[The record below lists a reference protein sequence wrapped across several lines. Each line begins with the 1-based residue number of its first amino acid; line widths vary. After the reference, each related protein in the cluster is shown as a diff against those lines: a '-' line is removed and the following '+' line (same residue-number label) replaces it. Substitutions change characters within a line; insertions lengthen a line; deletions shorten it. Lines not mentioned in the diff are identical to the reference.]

1 MKKNPFLFGF
11 LVGFI
16 LTFIY
21 IFIDAN
27 GEIDDLFE
35 FAIAA
40 FPCSFIGLI
49 VGGITKL
56 IADNQKDREQ

>member
-21 IFIDAN
+21 IFIDLN
-27 GEIDDLFE
+27 GEIEDLFV

-49 VGGITKL
+49 VCGITKV
-56 IADNQKDREQ
+56 IADSQNKKE

>member
-21 IFIDAN
+21 IFIDV
-27 GEIDDLFE
+27 GGIDDLFV

-40 FPCSFIGLI
+40 FPCSFVGLI
-49 VGGITKL
+49 VGGITKV
-56 IADNQKDREQ
+56 IADRQNKKE

>member
-21 IFIDAN
+21 IFIDAD
-27 GEIDDLFE
+27 GEIDNLLE
-35 FAIAA
+35 FAIVA

-49 VGGITKL
+49 VGGITKV
-56 IADNQKDREQ
+56 IADSQNKKE

>member
-21 IFIDAN
+21 ISIDV
-27 GEIDDLFE
+27 GEIDDLFV
-35 FAIAA
+35 FAIVA
-40 FPCSFIGLI
+40 FPCSFVGLI
-49 VGGITKL
+49 VGGITKV
-56 IADNQKDREQ
+56 IADSQNKKE

>member
-21 IFIDAN
+21 IYIDTN
-27 GEIDDLFE
+27 GEIDDLYE
-35 FAIAA
+35 FAIFA
-40 FPCSFIGLI
+40 FPCSFVGLI
-49 VGGITKL
+49 VGGITKV
-56 IADNQKDREQ
+56 IADSQNKKE

>member
-27 GEIDDLFE
+27 GEIEDLFE

-40 FPCSFIGLI
+40 FPCSFVGLI
-49 VGGITKL
+49 VGGITKV
-56 IADNQKDREQ
+56 IADSQNKKE